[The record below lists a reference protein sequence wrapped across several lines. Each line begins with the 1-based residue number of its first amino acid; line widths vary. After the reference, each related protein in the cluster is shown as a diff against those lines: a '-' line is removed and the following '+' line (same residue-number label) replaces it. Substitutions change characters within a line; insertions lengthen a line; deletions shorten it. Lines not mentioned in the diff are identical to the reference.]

1 MTTHKPLPFRI
12 RAELYTQLAQ
22 MEIAGLPFDRAFAVL
37 QVAGPAKS
45 RLVAMRALMK
55 RHDFAMSGERSG
67 LFTKMEARLIH
78 ASVMSGSPARV
89 YQRLADF
96 YTARAMQAATMKSR
110 MMMPA
115 AVFLLALAIQP
126 LPALIGGLI
135 GVFGYLFQVV
145 RPLIVIAV
153 IVFGV
158 RWWLA
163 RPANAEKAAN
173 TITNTPA
180 KTSANPA
187 SPLLSL
193 PIIGKLIIR
202 QNVRDFLESLALMLE
217 AGISMLDA
225 LPLALDT
232 IEEPSIKREFA
243 RIAPRVAAGTMLS
256 QALADSAF
264 LGDAASRERA
274 VAFINTGEQSGALP
288 EMLLRHT
295 ALETHAINSWYE
307 QLATWAPRILYGM
320 VMLWMIISLLSGPG
334 LMPRVPA
341 DL

>member
-1 MTTHKPLPFRI
+1 MTDFPPCKLQHMKPHKPLAFRI
-12 RAELYTQLAQ
+12 RAELFTQLAQ

-37 QVAGPAKS
+37 QVAGPAKP

-55 RHDFAMSGERSG
+55 RHSFAMSGERSG
-67 LFTKMEARLIH
+67 LFTKIEARLIH
-78 ASVMSGSPARV
+78 ASVTGGSPARI
-89 YQRLADF
+89 YRRLADF

-110 MMMPA
+110 MMMPV

-126 LPALIGGLI
+126 LPALVGGTI
-135 GVFGYLFQVV
+135 GVFGYLFQVA
-145 RPLIVIAV
+145 RPLIVVAF

-158 RWWLA
+158 RWWLT
-163 RPANAEKAAN
+163 RPKRANVP
-173 TITNTPA
+173 TNA
-180 KTSANPA
+180 A

-193 PIIGKLIIR
+193 PIVGKLIVR

-217 AGISMLDA
+217 AGMSMLDA

-232 IEEPSIKREFA
+232 IEVPTIKREFA
-243 RIAPRVAAGTMLS
+243 RIAPRVAAGATLS

-264 LGDAASRERA
+264 LGDAASSERA
-274 VAFINTGEQSGALP
+274 VAFINTGEQSGTLP

-295 ALETHAINSWYE
+295 AMETHAINDWYE
-307 QLATWAPRILYGM
+307 IAATWAPRVLYGL
-320 VMLWMIISLLSGPG
+320 VMLWMVVSILSGPG
-334 LMPRVPA
+334 MMTRVPV

>member
-12 RAELYTQLAQ
+12 RAELYAQLAQ
-22 MEIAGLPFDRAFAVL
+22 MEIAGLPFDRAFVVL
-37 QVAGPAKS
+37 QVAGPAKP
-45 RLVAMRALMK
+45 RLVAMRALIK

-126 LPALIGGLI
+126 LPALIGGSI
-135 GVFGYLFQVV
+135 GVFGYLFQIT
-145 RPLIVIAV
+145 RPLIVIAL
-153 IVFGV
+153 IVFGL

-163 RPANAEKAAN
+163 RPAHV
-173 TITNTPA
+173 A
-180 KTSANPA
+180 KESNVN

-193 PIIGKLIIR
+193 PIVGKLIIR

-243 RIAPRVAAGTMLS
+243 RIAPRVAAGAMLS

-307 QLATWAPRILYGM
+307 QLATWAPRILYGT

-334 LMPRVPA
+334 MMPRVPA